1 MCAERVRP
9 GLALIP
15 AMLVGLASG
24 CAQPLAPTSTTPP
37 GAVVPIDQRAALA
50 DAERRWASWRLQ
62 NYDFLAYSPCFLCR
76 LPSRVRFE
84 VRNGAGRAV
93 DVDAATARMFESR
106 ATIDLLFADI
116 HRLLDHPAYRF
127 EATYHPTY
135 GYPVDYFVDLEE
147 LLQDDVGGV
156 TIEEFVVR

>member
-24 CAQPLAPTSTTPP
+24 CAQPLAPTSTTQP

-62 NYDFLAYSPCFLCR
+62 NYDFLAYSPCFPCR
-76 LPSRVRFE
+76 LPSRVR
-84 VRNGAGRAV
+84 VKLIV
-93 DVDAATARMFESR
+93 
-106 ATIDLLFADI
+106 
-116 HRLLDHPAYRF
+116 H
-127 EATYHPTY
+127 
-135 GYPVDYFVDLEE
+135 
-147 LLQDDVGGV
+147 DDVGQDLAFAS
-156 TIEEFVVR
+156 EVRIAMFQALDFSTQH